1 MSWNTDTKT
10 TLNQIL
16 RINYYSLA
24 LASLFGLFLGLAS
37 RTFMTELETLRKERL
52 IAASEWS
59 DLNRATWPKT
69 RRSPMWRE
77 TLCSWSGNGG
87 KYC

>member
-52 IAASEWS
+52 ITASEWS
-59 DLNRATWPKT
+59 DLNRATWPKIK
-69 RRSPMWRE
+69 RSPLWRE
-77 TLCSWSGNGG
+77 TFCRSGKDG